1 MLSASDES
9 SKIEYLC
16 TLNLVMTIF
25 RITSQDLKYGN
36 KETKRDARRFLKS
49 VWFSELCSNMGLDCN
64 RVRKLIMDND
74 RIGSRASYE

>member
-1 MLSASDES
+1 MISATDES

-49 VWFSELCSNMGLDCN
+49 VWFQELCSNMGLDCN
-64 RVRKLIMDND
+64 RVRKLILDND